1 MYLRCRPINHL
12 FLTLAVAAAFS
23 SLSSAQE
30 VASLDLTKV
39 ARRLDLRRPP
49 ATSPV
54 TGGFNGVQNTRQCF
68 DTTHSAASLRTTL
81 VSLDRTHYQ
90 VGDKPRFEVTVENTG
105 SAAIRIPF
113 SPHLADLQPEDP
125 AQQFAY
131 YEFQIALW
139 IAADDRWSTNSG
151 GSAILYG
158 ANDHASTMMT
168 LKPGEWVRVIATGD
182 LNLGEDLIKLTLSGY
197 PANQA
202 NAETSLVRNETLITS
217 TQSATVAREVCIAK
231 TQGRPL
237 PIQLSVP

>member
-23 SLSSAQE
+23 SASSAQE

-54 TGGFNGVQNTRQCF
+54 TGGYNGAQETRRCF
-68 DTTHSAASLRTTL
+68 DTTHGAGSLRTTL

-90 VGDKPRFEVTVENTG
+90 VGDKPRFEITVENTG
-105 SAAIRIPF
+105 SAPIRIPF
-113 SPHLADLQPEDP
+113 SPHLGDLQPKDP
-125 AQQFAY
+125 AQQFTY
-131 YEFQIALW
+131 YEFQMALW
-139 IAADDRWSTNSG
+139 IAADDRWSTNTG

-158 ANDHASTMMT
+158 ANDHANTMMT
-168 LKPGEWVRVIATGD
+168 LEPGEWVRVVAAGD
-182 LNLGEDLIKLTLSGY
+182 LNLDEDVIKLTLSGY

-202 NAETSLVRNETLITS
+202 NAETSLFRNETLITP
-217 TQSATVAREVCIAK
+217 TQSATVAREVCMTK
-231 TQGRPL
+231 TQGQPL
-237 PIQLSVP
+237 PIQLSIP